1 MLDDVELPL
10 IDICLILFLTC
21 FVFISTDNMA
31 STPSKIV
38 SLVLAEAVKRDS
50 RESKRSKS
58 AHKAKFLSIRDDVA
72 ALVIEAKLPIQFV
85 WQVLLD
91 HGIIRCSYRTF
102 LQYCREYLDHPA
114 TAKMPRSAQANK
126 QSSPS
131 LPLAKRTKP
140 AGPGKQPII
149 ATAEQSKPFVFNSS
163 PNEEDLL

>member
-1 MLDDVELPL
+1 
-10 IDICLILFLTC
+10 
-21 FVFISTDNMA
+21 MA

-91 HGIIRCSYRTF
+91 NGIIRCSYRTF
-102 LQYCREYLDHPA
+102 LQYCREYLDWPT
-114 TAKMPRSAQANK
+114 TAKMPSFTQANK
-126 QSSPS
+126 QSSHSP
-131 LPLAKRTKP
+131 PVAKRTKP

-149 ATAEQSKPFVFNSS
+149 ATTGQPKPFVFNSS

>member
-1 MLDDVELPL
+1 
-10 IDICLILFLTC
+10 
-21 FVFISTDNMA
+21 MA

-58 AHKAKFLSIRDDVA
+58 AHKAKFLSIQDDVA

-102 LQYCREYLDHPA
+102 LQYCREYLDQPT

-126 QSSPS
+126 QSSHS
-131 LPLAKRTKP
+131 LPLAKQTKP
-140 AGPGKQPII
+140 DGPGKKPII
-149 ATAEQSKPFVFNSS
+149 ATAGQSKPFVFNSS

>member
-1 MLDDVELPL
+1 
-10 IDICLILFLTC
+10 
-21 FVFISTDNMA
+21 MA

-102 LQYCREYLDHPA
+102 LQYCREYLDQPA
-114 TAKMPRSAQANK
+114 TAKIPSSTQANK

-140 AGPGKQPII
+140 ARPGKQPII
-149 ATAEQSKPFVFNSS
+149 ATAEQSRSFVFNSS

>member
-1 MLDDVELPL
+1 M
-10 IDICLILFLTC
+10 
-21 FVFISTDNMA
+21 
-31 STPSKIV
+31 
-38 SLVLAEAVKRDS
+38 
-50 RESKRSKS
+50 
-58 AHKAKFLSIRDDVA
+58 A

-102 LQYCREYLDHPA
+102 LQYCREYLDQPT

-126 QSSPS
+126 QSSHS
-131 LPLAKRTKP
+131 LPLAKRIKP
-140 AGPGKQPII
+140 AGPGKKPII